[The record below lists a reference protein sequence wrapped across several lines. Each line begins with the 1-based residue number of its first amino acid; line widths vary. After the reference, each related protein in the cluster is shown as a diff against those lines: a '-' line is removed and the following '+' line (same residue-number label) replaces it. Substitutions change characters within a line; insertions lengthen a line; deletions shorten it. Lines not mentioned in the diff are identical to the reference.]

1 MTGMNNVREER
12 LEPVCDQPTEK
23 LESKQSLLTNYE
35 INIRFLSVGC
45 VISVGCKSVPF
56 QSNKEAME
64 ALTKYVA
71 NPLEERN
78 KWYRIFNSVE

>member
-1 MTGMNNVREER
+1 MTDMNDGRKER
-12 LEPVCDQPTEK
+12 LEPACDRPTEK

-45 VISVGCKSVPF
+45 VIGVGCKSVPF